1 MVNKGHVFYHLQI
14 YEVFLQNNHKVDHK
28 SKRDVSFMDGKKR

>member
-14 YEVFLQNNHKVDHK
+14 YEVFLQNNHKVDR
-28 SKRDVSFMDGKKR
+28 KRDVSFMDGKKR